1 MHPRTS
7 LTICVTCVC
16 SAGSPPL
23 FLRFSL
29 VAISASAKDVKVAVS
44 LALAAAAAVQ
54 VATVHGK
61 RTSVLCVALRS
72 AGLSG
77 FSAADSVKQEA
88 A

>member
-1 MHPRTS
+1 MHPRIS

-16 SAGSPPL
+16 SAESPPL

-29 VAISASAKDVKVAVS
+29 VAMSASAKDVKVAVS